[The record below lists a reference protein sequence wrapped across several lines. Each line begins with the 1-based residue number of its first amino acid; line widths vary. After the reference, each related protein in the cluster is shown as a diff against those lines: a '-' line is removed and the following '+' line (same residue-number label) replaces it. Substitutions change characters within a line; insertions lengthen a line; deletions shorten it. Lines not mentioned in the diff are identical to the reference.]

1 MNSIDGSR
9 HKQEPNRRHEKS
21 TRDRDRERKR
31 EKEDRKRVPKKER
44 EGRKKER
51 DQSFI
56 ATNKALCVLFLS
68 KIESDFETQSN
79 Q

>member
-1 MNSIDGSR
+1 MDR
-9 HKQEPNRRHEKS
+9 DTNRNRIGDTRKVLEIEIESERERRKTEKS
-21 TRDRDRERKR
+21 T
-31 EKEDRKRVPKKER
+31 KER
-44 EGRKKER
+44 ERRKKKER

-68 KIESDFETQSN
+68 KIESDFDIETQSN

>member
-1 MNSIDGSR
+1 M
-9 HKQEPNRRHEKS
+9 
-21 TRDRDRERKR
+21 DRDTNRNRIGDTRKVLEIEIEIESERERRKTEKEYQRKR
-31 EKEDRKRVPKKER
+31 EKEE
-44 EGRKKER
+44 KKER

-68 KIESDFETQSN
+68 KIESDFDIETQSN